1 MKMFI
6 TFIKDMFNILNTPEK
21 KKCFKKALFHLLF
34 ITIIGTITAPII
46 WPIFY
51 LRRYKIFDKLKVP
64 REDYNTEI
72 PLRRS
77 KVYLN
82 WFDYI
87 LFLYGDKADPLCEK
101 LPDFYEKKY
110 SNKPHFIKWFLF
122 SAIRNVMFNYRYRYL
137 TTKHY
142 IEKESPIYRIIDTR
156 TDEIV
161 HSDGISPLRKGKF
174 LFWRYDN
181 KGNPYFS
188 YEHVSDKWIF
198 YFGYTGLETLHNHE
212 TFYPRLEA
220 AIRKIK

>member
-6 TFIKDMFNILNTPEK
+6 TFIKDMFNILNTSEK

-46 WPIFY
+46 WSIFY
-51 LRRYKIFDKLKVP
+51 LRRYKIFNKLKVP

-110 SNKPHFIKWFLF
+110 NNKPHFIKWFLF
-122 SAIRNVMFNYRYRYL
+122 SAIRNVMFNYRYKYL
-137 TTKHY
+137 TAKY
-142 IEKESPIYRIIDTR
+142 YVEKSSLIDIDIDER
-156 TDEIV
+156 TDEIIY
-161 HSDGISPLRKGKF
+161 SNGISPMNAGKF
-174 LFWRYDN
+174 LFWR
-181 KGNPYFS
+181 G
-188 YEHVSDKWIF
+188 
-198 YFGYTGLETLHNHE
+198 
-212 TFYPRLEA
+212 TFQG
-220 AIRKIK
+220 

>member
-46 WPIFY
+46 WSIFY
-51 LRRYKIFDKLKVP
+51 LRRYKIFNKLKVP

-110 SNKPHFIKWFLF
+110 NNKPHFIKWFLF
-122 SAIRNVMFNYRYRYL
+122 SAIRNVMFNYRYKYL
-137 TTKHY
+137 TAKY
-142 IEKESPIYRIIDTR
+142 YVEKSSSIDIDIDER
-156 TDEIV
+156 TDEIIY
-161 HSDGISPLRKGKF
+161 SNGISPMNAGKF
-174 LFWRYDN
+174 LFWRHDH
-181 KGNPYFS
+181 KGNLYFS
-188 YEHVSDKWIF
+188 YQNTNKKWIF
-198 YFGYTGLETLHNHE
+198 YFGYTGLETLHNYE